1 MTETADSLALAAIF
15 LAMTRAATPL
25 ILAAL
30 GELLTEKSGVLN
42 LGVEGM
48 MLVGAVAAFGVAVA
62 TGSTT
67 LGLLAAMVAG
77 LAMAGLFAVLTQ
89 FLMTNQVATGLALTI
104 FGVGL
109 SAFVGKDLVGQTVE
123 PLGPLAPEG
132 LREIPFLGPLLF
144 GHDPLI
150 YLSVAL
156 ALFLWWFL
164 SRSRRGLVVRAVGE
178 NPQAA
183 HAIGYPVRAIRTAC
197 ILAGGALCGLGG
209 AYLSLVYT
217 PMWVEGMT
225 AGRGWIALALV
236 VFATWRPMRLLVGA
250 YLFGGITILQLHL
263 QGSGV
268 VDIPSQVFSMLP
280 YLATIVVL
288 ALISRDKIRLR
299 LNAPASLGKPFH
311 PES

>member
-1 MTETADSLALAAIF
+1 MGETADSLALTAIF

-25 ILAAL
+25 IFAAL
-30 GELLTEKSGVLN
+30 GEVLTEKSGVLN

-48 MLVGAVAAFGVAVA
+48 MLVGAVAAFGTAVA
-62 TGSTT
+62 SGS
-67 LGLLAAMVAG
+67 LLFGLFAAMVAG
-77 LAMAGLFAVLTQ
+77 LLMAALFALLTQ

-109 SAFVGKDLVGQTVE
+109 SAFVGKDLVGQTLQ
-123 PLGPLAPEG
+123 PMGPLAPEG
-132 LREIPFLGPLLF
+132 LQAIPLIGPLLF
-144 GHDPLI
+144 GHDPLV
-150 YLSVAL
+150 YLSLVL
-156 ALFLWWFL
+156 AVGLWWFFN
-164 SRSRRGLVVRAVGE
+164 RSRPGLVVRAVGE
-178 NPQAA
+178 SPQAA

-197 ILAGGALCGLGG
+197 ILLGGAFSGLAG

-236 VFATWRPMRLLVGA
+236 VFATWRPLRLLVGA
-250 YLFGGITILQLHL
+250 YLFGGISILQLHL
-263 QGSGV
+263 QSSGAIP
-268 VDIPSQVFSMLP
+268 IPSQVFSMLP

-288 ALISRDKIRLR
+288 ALISRDKMRLR